1 MLGMVLGGRIHRHAA
16 YRIAHASKVRPGPI
30 RALSVSE
37 ALGRGHG
44 VPVLLQSLLA
54 WIIGELEP
62 G

>member
-1 MLGMVLGGRIHRHAA
+1 MPHTGSRMPAT
-16 YRIAHASKVRPGPI
+16 VRLGPI
-30 RALSVSE
+30 LALSVSE